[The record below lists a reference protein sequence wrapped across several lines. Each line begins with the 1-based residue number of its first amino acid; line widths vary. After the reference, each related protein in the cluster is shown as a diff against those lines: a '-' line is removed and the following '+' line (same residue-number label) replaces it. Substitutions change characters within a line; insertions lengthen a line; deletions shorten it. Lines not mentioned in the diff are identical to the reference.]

1 MTVKFSRSVRSIQA
15 DSLVPVLVG
24 IAFLTLLMV
33 GWILWLFL
41 AQVPTY
47 ATSNAATYQPEDY
60 IIAEFLPDALEEIR
74 RGQPASFQPAAS
86 NRTVRTIPLLV
97 TDVDDR
103 TGQVRLI
110 LHIDPQG
117 FTPLPA
123 GTPGV
128 VKVTIKQT
136 SPLLIVL
143 RAAGLW
149 PDA

>member
-24 IAFLTLLMV
+24 IVFLTLLMV

-47 ATSNAATYQPEDY
+47 ATSTRATYQPEGY
-60 IIAEFLPDALEEIR
+60 LIAEFPPDAREEIR
-74 RGQPASFQPAAS
+74 RGQLAQFQPLAT
-86 NRTVRTIPLLV
+86 NRKALVIPSVV
-97 TDVDDR
+97 TDVDEL

-110 LHIDPQG
+110 LRIDPKE
-117 FTPLPA
+117 FTPLPV
-123 GTPGV
+123 GTTGQ
-128 VKVTIKQT
+128 VKVITKQT
-136 SPLLIVL
+136 SPVLIVL

>member
-15 DSLVPVLVG
+15 DSLVPVSVG
-24 IAFLTLLMV
+24 IVFLTLLMV

-47 ATSNAATYQPEDY
+47 ATSSAATYQPEDY
-60 IIAEFLPDALEEIR
+60 LIARFSADALAEIR
-74 RGQPASFQPAAS
+74 RGQPAYFQSAIA
-86 NRTVRTIPLLV
+86 NRPVRTIPLLV
-97 TDVDDR
+97 ADVDER

-117 FTPLPA
+117 FTPPPA
-123 GTPGV
+123 GTTGV
-128 VKVTIKQT
+128 VKVTVKQA
-136 SPLLIVL
+136 SPVLIIL

>member
-15 DSLVPVLVG
+15 DSLAPVLVG

-33 GWILWLFL
+33 GWILWLFF

-47 ATSNAATYQPEDY
+47 ATSNAAIYQPEDY
-60 IIAEFLPDALEEIR
+60 ITAEFSPDALAEIR
-74 RGQPASFQPAAS
+74 RGQPAYFQPLTS
-86 NRTVRTIPLLV
+86 NRAGRTIPLLV
-97 TDVDDR
+97 ADVDDR

-123 GTPGV
+123 GTTGI
-128 VKVTIKQT
+128 VKVTVKQA

-149 PDA
+149 PEA

>member
-1 MTVKFSRSVRSIQA
+1 MTIKFSRSVRSIQA
-15 DSLVPVLVG
+15 DSLVPVSVG

-47 ATSNAATYQPEDY
+47 ATSTMAIFQPEGY
-60 IIAEFLPDALEEIR
+60 IIAEFPSDALEDIQR
-74 RGQPASFQPAAS
+74 KQAAQFQPVTPTRNA
-86 NRTVRTIPLLV
+86 RPIPLLV
-97 TDVDDR
+97 ADIDET

-110 LHIDPQG
+110 LQIDPHE
-117 FTPLPA
+117 FPLPPI
-123 GTPGV
+123 GTTGQV
-128 VKVTIKQT
+128 QVIVKQT
-136 SPLLIVL
+136 SPVLIVL

>member
-24 IAFLTLLMV
+24 IAFLTLLLV

-47 ATSNAATYQPEDY
+47 ATSSAATYQPEDY
-60 IIAEFLPDALEEIR
+60 IIAEFPLDALEEIR
-74 RGQPASFQPAAS
+74 RGQPAYFQPVAS
-86 NRTVRTIPLLV
+86 NRTGRNISLLV
-97 TDVDDR
+97 ADVDDR

-110 LHIDPQG
+110 LQVDPQD
-117 FTPLPA
+117 FTPPPA

-128 VKVTIKQT
+128 VKVTVKQAT
-136 SPLLIVL
+136 PLLIVL